1 MNKERLCELADFA
14 FRVRRN
20 CIRMTNHGHSGHVGS
35 MLSMA
40 EIITVLYNGVLKN
53 VSAEEPKNPLRDRFI
68 LSKGHAGCAV
78 YAALFEKGYF
88 PEDWLMT
95 YYCDDG
101 KLMGHISH
109 HVPGVEFSTGSL
121 GHGLPVAVGMAL
133 DAKLKKA
140 DHKVY
145 CLMSDGDMNEGS
157 TWEAIMFAGQH
168 KLDKLVGIVDYN
180 RVQALGHSENIADLE
195 PLDEKLKLWGW
206 DAVYVDGHDLEALE
220 STFNAIEENGKPTM
234 IICRTV
240 KARGVPWLEDT
251 VKSHY
256 GFIPDDKVDEAI
268 AGCAAFCEQTKNGG
282 KVS

>member
-20 CIRMTNHGHSGHVGS
+20 CIRMTNHGQSGHVGS

-53 VSAEEPKNPLRDRFI
+53 VSAQDPKNPARDRFI

-78 YAALFEKGYF
+78 YAALYEKGYF

-95 YYCDDG
+95 YYCDNG

-133 DAKLKKA
+133 NAKLKNA
-140 DHKVY
+140 SHKVY

-157 TWEAIMFAGQH
+157 TWEGIMFAGQH

-195 PLDEKLKLWGW
+195 PLDEKLRLWGW

-220 STFNAIEENGKPTM
+220 NAFAAIEENDKPTM
-234 IICRTV
+234 IICRTI
-240 KARGVPWLEDT
+240 KARGIPWLEDT

-256 GFIPDDKVDEAI
+256 GFIPDDKVEEAI
-268 AGCAAFCEQTKNGG
+268 VDCAAFCEQTKNGG
-282 KVS
+282 KA